1 MLHEYTV
8 SPLFSTIVL
17 PFPYAPISV
26 LFLKYLASDLG
37 LPTMGNEKA
46 LTEEAARS
54 AYVIAPLSRPS
65 VQNGPP
71 PTSLMSKVRKRKGES
86 KQFSSSPWVPYVLG
100 VWSKSAGVSI
110 MGDSPLLDLH
120 HGCADYK
127 GHSFIK

>member
-1 MLHEYTV
+1 MPIPYNFTLLDT
-8 SPLFSTIVL
+8 SPVL
-17 PFPYAPISV
+17 QYHPFPYAPISV

-46 LTEEAARS
+46 FTEEAARS

-86 KQFSSSPWVPYVLG
+86 K
-100 VWSKSAGVSI
+100 
-110 MGDSPLLDLH
+110 
-120 HGCADYK
+120 
-127 GHSFIK
+127 